1 MNENY
6 LAFAAPA
13 KLNLSLHIVGKRA
26 DGYHLLDTVFRFI
39 DLADTIELA
48 VRDDGEIVLVNPL
61 PGVPAESDLT
71 VRAARLLQQY
81 SGSTLGVNIRVSKR
95 IPMGGGLGGGSS
107 DAATVLLALN
117 RLWQTELTRAQ
128 LMVLG
133 LQLGADVPVF
143 IFGRNARATGIGEEL
158 SEIKALP
165 AWYVVLHPGVNVP
178 TAEVFK
184 TFSQKVL
191 TGQDEVGIMRILK
204 TTQQQ
209 RNALQQVVC
218 EMYPAVSE
226 AVSELSKYGS
236 PLMTGSGS
244 CVFLEC
250 QSESQANRIYTTVS
264 ARFNGFVTR
273 GLSQHPLYDKV

>member
-1 MNENY
+1 MNQNY

-39 DLADTIELA
+39 DFADTVELA
-48 VRDDGEIVLVNPL
+48 VRDDGEVVLVNPL
-61 PGVPAESDLT
+61 AGVLPEHDLT
-71 VRAARLLQQY
+71 VRAARLLQQH
-81 SGSTLGVNIRVSKR
+81 SGTPLGVNIRLTKR

-107 DAATVLLALN
+107 DAATVLIALN
-117 RLWQTELTRAQ
+117 RLWQTGCSREQ
-128 LMVLG
+128 LMALG
-133 LQLGADVPVF
+133 LMLGADVPVF
-143 IFGRNARATGIGEEL
+143 IFGRNARASGIGEEL
-158 SEIKALP
+158 SEIKAP
-165 AWYVVLHPGVNVP
+165 DAWYVVIHPGVNVP

-191 TGQDEVGIMRILK
+191 TGQDEISIMRILK
-204 TTQQQ
+204 STQQQ

-250 QSESQANRIYTTVS
+250 QSESQANRIFTTLS
-264 ARFNGFVTR
+264 NKFDGFVAR
-273 GLSQHPLYDKV
+273 GLGQHPLYDRV